1 MKTIRFI
8 VLAAAATML
17 AVACEKA
24 VNEKT
29 APVASASG
37 TLYATVESPDATRT
51 SMTVG
56 SGSATVSWS
65 TGDVISV
72 FNGIDPN
79 DGTIHT
85 QNACYRLKSVDAGV
99 GSFEFESQNSADAN
113 APLSVDESITPT
125 VAIFCYRGI
134 GTNSY
139 DPSSQTITHRLPNT
153 QKYVAGSF
161 DPNAYSMVA
170 VSDGGTLNFK
180 GVVGVLELNLVGT
193 DLIKSIVVEGSNI
206 CWNGTVD
213 VSSAEKIAAP
223 VLTMVHTDGA
233 AEDKITYSCGDGVQ
247 LTTTPTPFYI
257 VLPVGTHNL
266 TLTINAK
273 HSKMVK
279 SAPNLKIERA
289 KITPTANLTY
299 AETSG
304 PLDLSGGGVK
314 IANCYV
320 VSEPGNYVF
329 DAKAPNGTTFSG
341 SDYTADWV
349 WATSGRWN
357 KAEHDVIGNLIS
369 DIEYIDGKI
378 YFSTAGSLG
387 TYNVGN
393 VIIGIFKDGDLKW
406 SWHIWETLNPQ
417 DEVVGTSTFMDRN
430 LGAMRKYDPTSSDTD
445 YTNASRGFYYQWG
458 RKDPIVAPRGASAKY
473 GEYSATVA
481 FDVSKNWA
489 THYITNT
496 TVWANAAAWN
506 ALSAAPDGWTYS
518 AENALKYP
526 TSMLAQAMFPSIA
539 VNDVWPAEANPCPYG
554 YHVMTNDEAQTLVDL
569 GSDKWVGETGSS
581 RNNGTK
587 INGTLTFPFLAY
599 RRADGQIGFNWKNKT
614 SGETS
619 NWVGGKYY
627 TNKCVAAGK
636 AHNLD
641 IIASGTPNT
650 TPFQNVTAN
659 LGMSVRCVKD

>member
-29 APVASASG
+29 APVESASG
-37 TLYATVESPDATRT
+37 TLYATVESPSATRT

-65 TGDVISV
+65 TGDIISV
-72 FNGIDPN
+72 FNGVDPN
-79 DGTIHT
+79 DGSVHT

-113 APLSVDESITPT
+113 APLSVDESITPV
-125 VAIFCYRGI
+125 VAVYRYRGI
-134 GTNSY
+134 GTNAY
-139 DPSSQTITHRLPNT
+139 DPAGKIITHRLPAT
-153 QKYVAGSF
+153 QTYVAGSF

-206 CWNGTVD
+206 CWNGTID
-213 VSSAEKIAAP
+213 VSTAEKIAAP
-223 VLTMVHTDGA
+223 VMSMYHTDGSG
-233 AEDKITYSCGDGVQ
+233 EDKITYSCGDGVQ
-247 LTTTPTPFYI
+247 LSTTPTPFYI
-257 VLPVGTHNL
+257 VLPVGTHDL

-279 SAPNLKIERA
+279 TAPNLKIERA
-289 KITPTANLTY
+289 TITPTANLTY
-299 AETSG
+299 AETSS
-304 PLDLSGGGVK
+304 PVDLSGAGVK

-320 VSEPGNYVF
+320 VSQPGNYVF
-329 DAKAPNGTTFSG
+329 DAKTPGGTTFTG

-357 KAEHDVIGNLIS
+357 KAEHDKIENLIS

-393 VIIGIFKDGDLKW
+393 IIIGIFKDGDLKW
-406 SWHIWETLNPQ
+406 SWHIWETLDPK
-417 DEVVGTSTFMDRN
+417 DVTIDTKVFMDRN
-430 LGAMRKYDPTSSDTD
+430 VGAMREFNGSTSDTD
-445 YTNASRGFYYQWG
+445 YNNASRGFYYQWG
-458 RKDPIVAPRGASAKY
+458 RKDPVVWSRGTAATMSTY
-473 GEYSATVA
+473 GTSVA
-481 FDVSKNWA
+481 FDIA
-489 THYITNT
+489 TNQATRYLSNT
-496 TVWANAAAWN
+496 TVWAKAGEWS
-506 ALSAAPDGWTYS
+506 ALSAAPSDWTSYS

-526 TSMLAQAMFPSIA
+526 TNMLAQAMMPSVA
-539 VNDVWPAEANPCPYG
+539 NGDAWPAEANPCPYG
-554 YHVMTNDEAQTLVDL
+554 YHVMTSAEAQVLIGL
-569 GSDKWVGETGSS
+569 GADKWEVTNSGA
-581 RNNGTK
+581 NNASC
-587 INGTLTFPFLAY
+587 TFDGKLVLPYQGY
-599 RRADGQIGFNWKNKT
+599 RKPGNGQINYNS
-614 SGETS
+614 SGKIP
-619 NWVGGKYY
+619 NGKYWISTCTAANKAGY
-627 TNKCVAAGK
+627 MDIPGGASASAPVKLTNV
-636 AHNLD
+636 
-641 IIASGTPNT
+641 
-650 TPFQNVTAN
+650 QTAC
-659 LGMSVRCVKD
+659 GMSLRCVKD